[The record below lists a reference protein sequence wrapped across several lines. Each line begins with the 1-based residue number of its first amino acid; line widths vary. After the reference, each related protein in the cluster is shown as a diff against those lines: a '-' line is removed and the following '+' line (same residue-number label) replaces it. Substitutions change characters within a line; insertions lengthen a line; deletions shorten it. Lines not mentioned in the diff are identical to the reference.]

1 MTRLSSDEGMEALET
16 AVSKELQGLLERGA
30 FDSIGRLLYKEI
42 ASCDPAPSRALQLSF
57 GLKLLDIRA
66 DGKSK
71 KRVRAL
77 GHLFVVTD
85 KVEGAAQPK
94 IRFGI
99 SPAFVDD
106 VKPCPTC
113 VGTGV
118 EPDDAKMARQGS
130 PRPFATTYRDLN
142 RD

>member
-30 FDSIGRLLYKEI
+30 FDSIGRLLSKEI
-42 ASCDPAPSRALQLSF
+42 ASSDPAPSRALQLSF

-71 KRVRAL
+71 QRVRAL
-77 GHLFVVTD
+77 GHLFVVAD
-85 KVEGAAQPK
+85 RIEGTAQPK

-99 SPAFVDD
+99 SPSFVDD

-118 EPDDAKMARQGS
+118 ELDDVKTAKQES
-130 PRPFATTYRDLN
+130 PRPFGTTYRDLN